1 MTRAPAG
8 NVKINIY
15 FSEQVLEALRA
26 MARKRGTTYSE
37 LIREACRAYTLKE
50 GPRVVEEARTIKE
63 LSR

>member
-8 NVKINIY
+8 NTKINIY

-37 LIREACRAYTLKE
+37 LIREACRVYTLRE
-50 GPRVVEEARTIKE
+50 GPKVVEEAKAIRE
-63 LSR
+63 LGR